1 MSCPRASQQGAGE
14 GQAVSTL
21 AQLGPGTA
29 PLPSPLPQK
38 PSLRRGA
45 EAERGGATPWP
56 RGPLCVTPAPRIHWA
71 SRYCTPTVCQP
82 TASPAQETRH
92 VTATLTGSVTREQ
105 AGSRRKK
112 NGKAHPGAL
121 ASQDGCDQAPQP
133 RWLQG
138 QRLVGSVWR
147 RFKSR
152 CRRGHTCATGRPLLA
167 FSSFCPRL
175 HAASM
180 CVSPHAP
187 LMRTP
192 DPGRRATLIQPHFI
206 LAG

>member
-45 EAERGGATPWP
+45 EAERGGAAPWP

-92 VTATLTGSVTREQ
+92 VTATLTGSVTRGHGGRKMGRRTRVRWRPRT
-105 AGSRRKK
+105 AVTKHHNPGGFKDRGS
-112 NGKAHPGAL
+112 L
-121 ASQDGCDQAPQP
+121 APFGDVSN
-133 RWLQG
+133 QG
-138 QRLVGSVWR
+138 V
-147 RFKSR
+147 
-152 CRRGHTCATGRPLLA
+152 T
-167 FSSFCPRL
+167 
-175 HAASM
+175 
-180 CVSPHAP
+180 
-187 LMRTP
+187 
-192 DPGRRATLIQPHFI
+192 RATLVRRGGPFLPF
-206 LAG
+206 LASAPVFTRPLCASVHTPLL